1 MASVPLPQFLA
12 PLLLQCVAA
21 ALVYLRIAAVAI
33 ALLLLHCIL
42 LFAAVLP
49 LLLLRLLLHC

>member
-1 MASVPLPQFLA
+1 
-12 PLLLQCVAA
+12 
-21 ALVYLRIAAVAI
+21 LVYLRIAAVAI

-49 LLLLRLLLHC
+49 LLLLRLLSHC